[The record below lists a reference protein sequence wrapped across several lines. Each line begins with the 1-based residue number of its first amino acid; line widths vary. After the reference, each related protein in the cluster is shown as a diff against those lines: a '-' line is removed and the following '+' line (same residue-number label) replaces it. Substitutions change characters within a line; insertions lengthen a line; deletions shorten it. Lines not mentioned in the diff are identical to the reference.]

1 MYPGQGRED
10 VHGQGSHHQGTGSPP
25 PSGPEVTKSDE
36 MAVLLIL
43 LVLAVLGLLCQLQ
56 AESNSEAGV
65 QARAIPPHSPGPRE
79 ACLGRVGLSWT
90 TGGISGQ
97 GSLLLDHGRHI
108 WAG

>member
-1 MYPGQGRED
+1 MYSRARVAQGPP
-10 VHGQGSHHQGTGSPP
+10 GSPESP
-25 PSGPEVTKSDE
+25 RIARIAKAAKMTKSDE